1 MANEKTQF
9 DEQELE
15 QYGVWVKAGPEE
27 VVEEDDEFTFSDLPA
42 GEEPA
47 AAAAQSDTELN
58 IDDIDLDSEDL
69 GDLGSAPGADD
80 VTDFGI
86 DDLDLDDDG
95 DLAVAAADSDVSLGD
110 DLDLDLED
118 IGAESADSID
128 GPNAASS
135 DDPLLHDEE
144 VTVGATPDLVPESAA
159 ATEDLDLPD
168 LDDIALDDEIDLA
181 LDDMPTVEEIQ
192 SEVGDIDEPE
202 DDSDM
207 VSLDDLDIEEP
218 DDEPDPFSALGGS
231 EAPTTE
237 PASGQDDSVHRPDAE
252 VAEINLDELNDVGD
266 AVAADIGAAGFDAP
280 PPNVDD
286 SIPGSDS
293 EIDDLRLD
301 DISIDDDEEL
311 PELEANEHDFTPED
325 QEIAIIPEGPATT
338 ISEEEAQ
345 FLNAGVADQ
354 DGAMPTDPAAFAKIQ
369 SELSEIRNELADL
382 KRAIREGRGA
392 VPIAP
397 SEPESQPEP
406 QPDVTPPAEQPPA
419 TPVVEAEP
427 GPGFFDEDE
436 DETIALTGDEL
447 DNILNTAEFTEET
460 GEAEEMDDDFMVA
473 LEPTASAAA
482 EPQAA
487 AESIDLEPVESAPFV
502 VEGDES
508 AVDELAD
515 MNIDQELAD
524 IERLNDDSNSE
535 PEFEEVELDMDTI
548 EEIEEGSPQAEAQSD
563 TVVLDDLEVSDADLD
578 ADFDSFADSIEQE
591 LEIDTPSEPT
601 ADEIEIEDLDLDGE
615 EIESVAPVAD
625 IDQTLEPQPQEAPS
639 VPEDADFVNEASFPV
654 GDGTSIGEL
663 PDHLKNEIRSV
674 LSYMDQ
680 LLEALPD
687 DKIEEFAQSEHF
699 AVYKRLFEELGLE
712 S

>member
-42 GEEPA
+42 GQEPA
-47 AAAAQSDTELN
+47 APPAQPDAELN
-58 IDDIDLDSEDL
+58 IDDIDLDSDDL
-69 GDLGSAPGADD
+69 GDLGSVSDATES
-80 VTDFGI
+80 TDFGI
-86 DDLDLDDDG
+86 DDLDLDEDSDF
-95 DLAVAAADSDVSLGD
+95 AVAASAADPDTDLGD
-110 DLDLDLED
+110 DLDLDLEE
-118 IGAESADSID
+118 IGVEATDSID

-192 SEVGDIDEPE
+192 SEVGAMDEP
-202 DDSDM
+202 DDDGDM
-207 VSLDDLDIEEP
+207 VSLDDLDIDEP
-218 DDEPDPFSALGGS
+218 DDEPDPFSALSG
-231 EAPTTE
+231 AE
-237 PASGQDDSVHRPDAE
+237 PSAAQTDSVPETDAE
-252 VAEINLDELNDVGD
+252 VAEINLDELNEGGE
-266 AVAADIGAAGFDAP
+266 AVAADIAAESFDAP
-280 PPNVDD
+280 LPSADD

-325 QEIAIIPEGPATT
+325 QAIAIIPEGPATT

-345 FLNAGVADQ
+345 FLNAGTPDQ
-354 DGAMPTDPAAFAKIQ
+354 SAAAPTDPAAFAKIQ

-382 KRAIREGRGA
+382 KRALREGRGA
-392 VPIAP
+392 VAVAP
-397 SEPESQPEP
+397 AEPDLEPEP
-406 QPDVTPPAEQPPA
+406 QADVAPVAEEPPTSPLA
-419 TPVVEAEP
+419 EAEP

-473 LEPTASAAA
+473 LDPNAAPTAAP
-482 EPQAA
+482 EPEAA

-524 IERLNDDSNSE
+524 IERLNDDSSSE

-548 EEIEEGSPQAEAQSD
+548 EEIEEGSAAAEAQAD

-578 ADFDSFADSIEQE
+578 ADFDSFADSVEQE
-591 LEIDTPSEPT
+591 LEIDSPHEPT
-601 ADEIEIEDLDLDGE
+601 ADEIEIEDLDLDSE
-615 EIESVAPVAD
+615 PMESSAPAAD
-625 IDQTLEPQPQEAPS
+625 SEQVLEPEPSEAPA
-639 VPEDADFVNEASFPV
+639 VPEDADFVNEASLPV

-663 PDHLKNEIRSV
+663 PDHLKDEIRSV